1 MLAGSATPVSR
12 NLTFLLDLQTV
23 RFTTSYQEKD
33 LNRGYGEENLLS
45 VFSSPLSKEAQ
56 GLLPRERKGTLMN
69 PLTQLKNQAPKI
81 HVCQRPGCTGFETP
95 I

>member
-33 LNRGYGEENLLS
+33 LNRGHGEENLL
-45 VFSSPLSKEAQ
+45 
-56 GLLPRERKGTLMN
+56 
-69 PLTQLKNQAPKI
+69 
-81 HVCQRPGCTGFETP
+81 
-95 I
+95 